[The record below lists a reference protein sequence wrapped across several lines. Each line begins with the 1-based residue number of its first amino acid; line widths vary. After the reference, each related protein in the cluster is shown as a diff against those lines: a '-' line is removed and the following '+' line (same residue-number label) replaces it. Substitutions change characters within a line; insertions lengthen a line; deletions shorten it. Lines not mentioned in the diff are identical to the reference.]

1 MPANFPTSDKA
12 LEFQFSFI
20 QSGGIPVLLSMLSK
34 ASFLSGADIH
44 TKRFGFFIFKL
55 LPKNLT
61 DCFLSIRSAYLS
73 ILRLSKVTLSV
84 LSCLCWREPASAV
97 DSGAVSQG
105 PNISTDYFV
114 RAVANQL
121 LQHLRAETSALC
133 SIKPDAE
140 VVKSVIRLAWA
151 SSSGNY
157 PLLNTPWEELGPIP
171 LAIGTVHYQDEYITE
186 EIQVM

>member
-1 MPANFPTSDKA
+1 MPSSVMTEQQRMPSRSQHARRRPPQQRG
-12 LEFQFSFI
+12 L
-20 QSGGIPVLLSMLSK
+20 QSAQEVVVQS
-34 ASFLSGADIH
+34 
-44 TKRFGFFIFKL
+44 
-55 LPKNLT
+55 
-61 DCFLSIRSAYLS
+61 
-73 ILRLSKVTLSV
+73 
-84 LSCLCWREPASAV
+84 
-97 DSGAVSQG
+97 
-105 PNISTDYFV
+105 
-114 RAVANQL
+114 QL